1 MLKRKLLLIPAALV
15 LGAIGLSSLAGCSGN
30 DDKTIS
36 FDAKGGK
43 EVADMTVQW
52 GTTVKAADLPTT
64 TKTGYTFASWCTD
77 EAATNPFS
85 ERVVEDNFKLYA
97 KWSINSYT
105 VSYYD
110 SDATTKLRDD
120 AVYTYGSEI
129 DVTDFEKANYKFEGW
144 YTTSDYDKDT
154 KVSEGYK
161 MPGHNVSL
169 YAKWNAN
176 HYDISFNKNGDDVF
190 GTMSSIVL
198 TYGEELKITKCGFQR
213 EGYTFAGWNTLSKPS
228 AENPGVY
235 YPDEYVFQG
244 VEKTQTLVLYAQWEA
259 NEYDVIFYNN
269 ETSVSFTN
277 PVKATY
283 GQPLDIDT
291 EEYKASASGF
301 EFRGWGIQTRYDSDA
316 FDVSKNYFTKNG
328 DLYGSL
334 SLKAA
339 KDRFDNNEDIYY
351 VKELGEDFRV
361 QGPLTLHALYERK
374 SSTITFDVD
383 GGEAVESITALYG
396 EAITLP
402 TPTKTGYNF
411 GGWMNGDAVYTA
423 TTMPSESITLK
434 ATWTIN
440 KYGIHYETNGG
451 TAKNDVFVN
460 YGTLLGD
467 YLPTD
472 LTKTGYTFGGWYYD
486 EVFDPEVEAQA
497 TDTMPA
503 EAITLYAKWTVN
515 SYTITLKY
523 NDASTEDTVLDINY
537 DADYVLPTP
546 TWNGHT
552 FAGWYNGENKWNN
565 TGKYLL
571 TENVILNAHWDLVN
585 YSITYNLNGG
595 NNSTLNPTEYNY
607 DSETIALANPS
618 RTGYTFLGWFSTS
631 TFEEE
636 TRVTSILTHSYG
648 DVELYAK
655 WVANKVTV
663 SYNANEGE
671 GTMTDSELT
680 YNGAAQ
686 ELKENAFSRT
696 GYTFAGWKDKNGNTF
711 TNIPASYFTEEEK
724 ELTLYAQWNVNSY
737 ALSYNSNGGT
747 AKETV
752 NVNYGEV
759 LADYLPTDLTKT
771 GYEFAGWY
779 YDAELKNI
787 ANATDTMP
795 ASATTL
801 FAKWNE
807 AEVELKIVINIQNP
821 DNLENYTKFNEYTYD
836 TYKTN
841 EKVNLDTLV
850 DGIIDVEADLEYYEL
865 ASGLGE
871 ITLKATGDTVNV
883 NLVLVKH
890 TVEFLVDSEVVKSVE
905 VPHGTK
911 IGIVDGLAELLE
923 KEGFSPL
930 YNDEASYSNKTI
942 NDDYQIVVTYT
953 VNSYALTAH
962 AQGGIFTNETDSL
975 GVSIEYGES
984 FDSVEVPS
992 RFGYT
997 FEGWYFDASYN
1008 EKAETMDTTHKHI
1021 YAKWIANKVTVSY
1034 NANGGTGEMSD
1045 SELTYNGAAQE
1056 LKENAFSRTGYTFAG
1071 WKDKN
1076 GNTFTNIPASYF
1088 TEEEKELTLYAQWN
1102 VNSYALSYNSN
1113 GGTAKEAVNVNYGEE
1128 LGDYLPAIVKTGY
1141 TFEGWYYDAE
1151 FKDAAQATDTM
1162 PAEAITLY
1170 AKWTVNSYTITLKY
1184 NDASTEDTVLDI
1196 NYDADYVLPT
1206 PTWNGHT
1213 FAGWYNGENKWNNT
1227 GKYLLT
1233 ENVIL
1238 NAHWDLVNYSI
1249 TYNLNGGNNST
1260 LNPTEYNYDSETIAL
1275 ANPSRTGYTFLGWFS
1290 TSTFEEETRVTSIL
1304 THSYGDVELYAKWVA
1319 NKVTVSYNA
1328 NEGEGTMTDSELTYN
1343 GAAQELKEN
1352 AFSRT
1357 GYTFAGWKDKNGNT
1371 FTNIPASYFTEAN
1384 RSLELFAQWTANKV
1398 TVIYNGNGATSGEMN
1413 SNEFTYDG
1421 NNHPLA
1427 SNAFSRTGYHFL
1439 GWNTQADGKGE
1450 NVTSILAGDFDATKT
1465 INLYAQWVKNV
1476 VVVTF
1481 NKNSDKATGGLEPQ
1495 HYDYDPN
1502 GCSIS
1507 NIAQFFD
1514 RFGYQLVGW
1523 FDADGNEYTFIP
1535 AGYFTE
1541 ANRSLT
1547 LYARWQAMKVKYI
1560 VEGNELFVSDFDD
1573 SKDFN
1578 PSDEFDKY
1586 IVDLYGKIQGYNYIY
1601 VEAGKQA
1608 AFLDNELSII
1618 VLYSY
1623 VKQVVTPYASFP
1635 TQDAVIGILGG
1646 MGVDAATASLLYTV
1660 TRNYIQIVALKDLS
1674 PVEMVVAIASQNGI
1688 PQETALALYG
1698 AIYNLLP
1705 ETLREDPACYA
1716 YILLIASIQGY
1727 DLTNPQVLQA
1737 AVNNISTLY
1746 AGIKMNL
1753 DSAYQ
1758 NDTLCYLYML
1768 VTSQVLSIDITDASN
1783 LASNVAT
1790 LSGLYGTVKDLYVNT
1805 DPSEIDN
1812 AASYIFVAAAANQGN
1827 VNLTPTTIPVAVPQ
1841 FLGTFGKVNGYLK
1854 CFPYNEENATLYE
1867 RILALMVSQDQ
1878 DTLTALTSY
1887 VGIQR
1892 DLLIPEYE
1900 AYRANGWNPVSTN
1913 PNNYFDGWI
1922 DTAGQEAVSRTAF
1935 YVYRLPK
1942 VGAYLESHD
1951 AEKVTF
1957 TWPSVDPK
1965 NVYGYQIEVYV
1976 NNVKDEIRTPEHPV
1990 VGTLSFPVY
1999 FALSGYSDN
2008 PEDPAY
2014 NPAYIKIKDGDKVE
2028 IHIVPLFKGLDG
2040 NKQETSHA
2048 YAARVLAGQT
2058 CSEVEAKPL
2067 SGEEAIFNYVH
2078 YAESDID
2085 YNPDNTVVGPNFYQY
2100 KVGDDRRLVLFTSCD
2115 YSFSSADKVEL
2126 IADDAD
2132 SIGKVTGT
2140 DLVIYNTPA
2149 DNVIVKLTKG
2159 TEVISYKT
2167 IINPLLDSINL
2178 GTSYRAHQSNRVT
2191 STLTLDT
2198 TYSYLASDTS
2208 LKPFKVGKALHLNAS
2223 DASDAGLY
2231 DYTDYKH
2238 TEGSDYYYNGIK
2250 LDFIAT
2256 AQSGSTIDNNNFE
2269 YDVTVKK
2276 GTTTLNG
2283 NGSENPDYYY
2293 DVADNVLYFL
2303 TSNCDGLCTI
2313 IVTPRVPGAGE
2324 SLNVT
2329 APQFILEDTNLAK
2342 NYGASFTFQ
2351 VGEGYNVFSH
2361 ESLSTFFSD
2370 THVKEINILKNIKAV
2385 LAPNMVPYVDYCL
2398 SLPGSSA
2405 YNMILGDEG
2414 SKHGEVDIKD
2424 GTAHMEKVYSGFKGP
2439 KYELIEN
2446 AGDNYSFIAWYRD
2459 GSNETEGR
2467 FIYTTKTSG
2476 DNIYYIDRGA
2486 EWVQNKD
2493 TGHFKIMNATPYDGG
2508 NTATYAAGL
2517 KLANIYSREGA
2528 ASEALTING
2537 NYFSI
2542 DASDMPCIYSVNGVS
2557 IGSNTR
2563 YHVQSVVVSIFMN
2576 ATYDP
2581 NQLDTSVAFDV
2592 ANSTANVT
2600 VNELTLRGNTANT
2613 SRIYSEGEDAYIQT
2627 EMEEKSGGINGFATR
2642 PYNRSEFNEDVAP
2655 SDPSQAV
2662 AAYANRKATSN
2673 FILNSVNVYDTLIG
2687 LYSDTNI
2694 DINYTR
2700 VDNSWA
2706 NGFYS
2711 HSSNGST
2718 VMKLRNSVIGSS
2730 GGAALDIE
2738 DTMLGYNP
2746 YVDID
2751 YRNVILDNYIAGS
2764 EPWLRAYGMEVMALN
2779 IKGQLEAA
2787 ANAQGFTIIQK
2798 STSGAVESELFNFAY
2813 FGKVEGAS
2821 FRQYITDILD
2831 KINVEGITSSTPMPG
2846 MDGIYMYTNTITEY
2860 APGQYGPEYIFG
2872 TADGK
2877 NGLILGPSK
2886 IPYSTG
2892 EHQYLVFFM
2901 PQTTIGEYG
2910 TVFYGFVEITP
2921 LA

>member
-120 AVYTYGSEI
+120 AIYTYGSEI

-198 TYGEELKITKCGFQR
+198 TYGEELKLTKCGFQR

-301 EFRGWGIQTRYDSDA
+301 EFRGWGIQTHYDSDA

-374 SSTITFDVD
+374 SNTITFDTD

-486 EVFDPEVEAQA
+486 EVFDPEVEAKA

-663 SYNANEGE
+663 SYNSNGGTGE
-671 GTMTDSELT
+671 MTDSEFT

-686 ELKENAFSRT
+686 ALKGNAFSRT
-696 GYTFAGWKDKNGNTF
+696 GYTFAGWKDNNGNTF

-771 GYEFAGWY
+771 GYDFAGWY

-850 DGIIDVEADLEYYEL
+850 NGIIDAETDLEYYEL
-865 ASGLGE
+865 TSGLGE

-953 VNSYALTAH
+953 VNTYALTAH

-1034 NANGGTGEMSD
+1034 NANEGEGTMTD
-1045 SELTYNGAAQE
+1045 SEFTYNGAAQA
-1056 LKENAFSRTGYTFAG
+1056 LKENAFTRTGYTFAG

-1088 TEEEKELTLYAQWN
+1088 A
-1102 VNSYALSYNSN
+1102 
-1113 GGTAKEAVNVNYGEE
+1113 
-1128 LGDYLPAIVKTGY
+1128 
-1141 TFEGWYYDAE
+1141 
-1151 FKDAAQATDTM
+1151 
-1162 PAEAITLY
+1162 
-1170 AKWTVNSYTITLKY
+1170 
-1184 NDASTEDTVLDI
+1184 
-1196 NYDADYVLPT
+1196 
-1206 PTWNGHT
+1206 
-1213 FAGWYNGENKWNNT
+1213 
-1227 GKYLLT
+1227 
-1233 ENVIL
+1233 
-1238 NAHWDLVNYSI
+1238 
-1249 TYNLNGGNNST
+1249 
-1260 LNPTEYNYDSETIAL
+1260 
-1275 ANPSRTGYTFLGWFS
+1275 
-1290 TSTFEEETRVTSIL
+1290 
-1304 THSYGDVELYAKWVA
+1304 
-1319 NKVTVSYNA
+1319 
-1328 NEGEGTMTDSELTYN
+1328 
-1343 GAAQELKEN
+1343 
-1352 AFSRT
+1352 
-1357 GYTFAGWKDKNGNT
+1357 
-1371 FTNIPASYFTEAN
+1371 EAN

-1502 GCSIS
+1502 SCSIS

-1535 AGYFTE
+1535 ANYFTE

-1618 VLYSY
+1618 VLYFY

-1737 AVNNISTLY
+1737 AVSNISTLY
-1746 AGIKMNL
+1746 AGIKRNL
-1753 DSAYQ
+1753 DSADQ
-1758 NDTLCYLYML
+1758 NDT
-1768 VTSQVLSIDITDASN
+1768 
-1783 LASNVAT
+1783 
-1790 LSGLYGTVKDLYVNT
+1790 
-1805 DPSEIDN
+1805 
-1812 AASYIFVAAAANQGN
+1812 
-1827 VNLTPTTIPVAVPQ
+1827 
-1841 FLGTFGKVNGYLK
+1841 
-1854 CFPYNEENATLYE
+1854 
-1867 RILALMVSQDQ
+1867 
-1878 DTLTALTSY
+1878 
-1887 VGIQR
+1887 
-1892 DLLIPEYE
+1892 
-1900 AYRANGWNPVSTN
+1900 
-1913 PNNYFDGWI
+1913 
-1922 DTAGQEAVSRTAF
+1922 
-1935 YVYRLPK
+1935 
-1942 VGAYLESHD
+1942 
-1951 AEKVTF
+1951 
-1957 TWPSVDPK
+1957 
-1965 NVYGYQIEVYV
+1965 
-1976 NNVKDEIRTPEHPV
+1976 
-1990 VGTLSFPVY
+1990 
-1999 FALSGYSDN
+1999 
-2008 PEDPAY
+2008 
-2014 NPAYIKIKDGDKVE
+2014 
-2028 IHIVPLFKGLDG
+2028 
-2040 NKQETSHA
+2040 
-2048 YAARVLAGQT
+2048 
-2058 CSEVEAKPL
+2058 
-2067 SGEEAIFNYVH
+2067 
-2078 YAESDID
+2078 
-2085 YNPDNTVVGPNFYQY
+2085 
-2100 KVGDDRRLVLFTSCD
+2100 
-2115 YSFSSADKVEL
+2115 
-2126 IADDAD
+2126 
-2132 SIGKVTGT
+2132 
-2140 DLVIYNTPA
+2140 
-2149 DNVIVKLTKG
+2149 
-2159 TEVISYKT
+2159 
-2167 IINPLLDSINL
+2167 
-2178 GTSYRAHQSNRVT
+2178 
-2191 STLTLDT
+2191 
-2198 TYSYLASDTS
+2198 
-2208 LKPFKVGKALHLNAS
+2208 
-2223 DASDAGLY
+2223 
-2231 DYTDYKH
+2231 
-2238 TEGSDYYYNGIK
+2238 
-2250 LDFIAT
+2250 
-2256 AQSGSTIDNNNFE
+2256 
-2269 YDVTVKK
+2269 
-2276 GTTTLNG
+2276 
-2283 NGSENPDYYY
+2283 
-2293 DVADNVLYFL
+2293 
-2303 TSNCDGLCTI
+2303 
-2313 IVTPRVPGAGE
+2313 
-2324 SLNVT
+2324 
-2329 APQFILEDTNLAK
+2329 
-2342 NYGASFTFQ
+2342 
-2351 VGEGYNVFSH
+2351 
-2361 ESLSTFFSD
+2361 
-2370 THVKEINILKNIKAV
+2370 
-2385 LAPNMVPYVDYCL
+2385 
-2398 SLPGSSA
+2398 
-2405 YNMILGDEG
+2405 
-2414 SKHGEVDIKD
+2414 
-2424 GTAHMEKVYSGFKGP
+2424 
-2439 KYELIEN
+2439 
-2446 AGDNYSFIAWYRD
+2446 
-2459 GSNETEGR
+2459 
-2467 FIYTTKTSG
+2467 
-2476 DNIYYIDRGA
+2476 
-2486 EWVQNKD
+2486 
-2493 TGHFKIMNATPYDGG
+2493 
-2508 NTATYAAGL
+2508 
-2517 KLANIYSREGA
+2517 
-2528 ASEALTING
+2528 
-2537 NYFSI
+2537 
-2542 DASDMPCIYSVNGVS
+2542 
-2557 IGSNTR
+2557 
-2563 YHVQSVVVSIFMN
+2563 
-2576 ATYDP
+2576 
-2581 NQLDTSVAFDV
+2581 
-2592 ANSTANVT
+2592 
-2600 VNELTLRGNTANT
+2600 
-2613 SRIYSEGEDAYIQT
+2613 
-2627 EMEEKSGGINGFATR
+2627 
-2642 PYNRSEFNEDVAP
+2642 
-2655 SDPSQAV
+2655 
-2662 AAYANRKATSN
+2662 
-2673 FILNSVNVYDTLIG
+2673 
-2687 LYSDTNI
+2687 
-2694 DINYTR
+2694 
-2700 VDNSWA
+2700 
-2706 NGFYS
+2706 
-2711 HSSNGST
+2711 
-2718 VMKLRNSVIGSS
+2718 
-2730 GGAALDIE
+2730 
-2738 DTMLGYNP
+2738 
-2746 YVDID
+2746 
-2751 YRNVILDNYIAGS
+2751 
-2764 EPWLRAYGMEVMALN
+2764 
-2779 IKGQLEAA
+2779 
-2787 ANAQGFTIIQK
+2787 
-2798 STSGAVESELFNFAY
+2798 
-2813 FGKVEGAS
+2813 
-2821 FRQYITDILD
+2821 
-2831 KINVEGITSSTPMPG
+2831 
-2846 MDGIYMYTNTITEY
+2846 
-2860 APGQYGPEYIFG
+2860 
-2872 TADGK
+2872 
-2877 NGLILGPSK
+2877 
-2886 IPYSTG
+2886 
-2892 EHQYLVFFM
+2892 
-2901 PQTTIGEYG
+2901 
-2910 TVFYGFVEITP
+2910 
-2921 LA
+2921 